1 MRNPCDLEMYLNA
14 IYSFTVQN
22 DLMFTSS
29 HLCSVD
35 FLHRLLRHS
44 RDAFINLI
52 NTVMQEVN
60 SKDMHFL
67 GKKTRRSTGSLL
79 PEAIRPH
86 LATVFSHLPLFGMV
100 DDVYGWMPS

>member
-22 DLMFTSS
+22 DLMFTCS

-35 FLHRLLRHS
+35 LHS

-52 NTVMQEVN
+52 NAVMQEVKT
-60 SKDMHFL
+60 KDMHFL
-67 GKKTRRSTGSLL
+67 GKKT
-79 PEAIRPH
+79 
-86 LATVFSHLPLFGMV
+86 
-100 DDVYGWMPS
+100 